1 MLLEKK
7 TGKVHNIY
15 DVEWFAGWL
24 EDSYSNRTNDKV
36 PIHQEFFRPVKRPI
50 ILNCM
55 DGLYGHSLLKLLNAQ
70 YYIDNH
76 DDKDLV
82 VIIPKFLRWMVPV
95 GVASVWVVDLPLRQ
109 CKQWNEAIAELV
121 NNYFQKFDECYLS
134 IALPHPDPSDFNIER
149 FTSVKPFETK
159 KWQKTPMAPSV
170 TFIWREDRLWN
181 DSSTGRLKNFVNK
194 FMSGGGPNGKIKDIN
209 IQKKNIITL
218 AEILKRRYSGLKFSV
233 AGVGEPGDFPTWI
246 SDRRAHNINELV
258 EKKWCTL
265 YAESDVVIGVHGSN
279 MLLPSALSGA
289 IIELVPDDRWM
300 NILQDILV
308 SNSDVR
314 VSMSRIRLL
323 NIDTTPSELAMALDT
338 LIRYMPVAIRNFS
351 ESLNSH
357 EFIKNSPYI
366 LSDMQRE
373 ISAGSVKIK

>member
-1 MLLEKK
+1 
-7 TGKVHNIY
+7 
-15 DVEWFAGWL
+15 
-24 EDSYSNRTNDKV
+24 
-36 PIHQEFFRPVKRPI
+36 
-50 ILNCM
+50 
-55 DGLYGHSLLKLLNAQ
+55 
-70 YYIDNH
+70 
-76 DDKDLV
+76 
-82 VIIPKFLRWMVPV
+82 
-95 GVASVWVVDLPLRQ
+95 
-109 CKQWNEAIAELV
+109 
-121 NNYFQKFDECYLS
+121 
-134 IALPHPDPSDFNIER
+134 
-149 FTSVKPFETK
+149 
-159 KWQKTPMAPSV
+159 MAPSV

-246 SDRRAHNINELV
+246 SDQRAHNINELV

>member
-1 MLLEKK
+1 
-7 TGKVHNIY
+7 
-15 DVEWFAGWL
+15 
-24 EDSYSNRTNDKV
+24 
-36 PIHQEFFRPVKRPI
+36 
-50 ILNCM
+50 
-55 DGLYGHSLLKLLNAQ
+55 
-70 YYIDNH
+70 
-76 DDKDLV
+76 
-82 VIIPKFLRWMVPV
+82 
-95 GVASVWVVDLPLRQ
+95 
-109 CKQWNEAIAELV
+109 
-121 NNYFQKFDECYLS
+121 
-134 IALPHPDPSDFNIER
+134 
-149 FTSVKPFETK
+149 
-159 KWQKTPMAPSV
+159 
-170 TFIWREDRLWN
+170 
-181 DSSTGRLKNFVNK
+181 
-194 FMSGGGPNGKIKDIN
+194 
-209 IQKKNIITL
+209 
-218 AEILKRRYSGLKFSV
+218 
-233 AGVGEPGDFPTWI
+233 
-246 SDRRAHNINELV
+246 
-258 EKKWCTL
+258 
-265 YAESDVVIGVHGSN
+265 